1 MEHER
6 LIAARWDELHEKKE
20 GLENCIRSLHR
31 RLDSKR
37 GDFNEAKDLLDIAL
51 QEMKEIKEEIVLLS
65 KYD

>member
-1 MEHER
+1 MEHEK

-20 GLENCIRSLHR
+20 NLEHCIRALHR

-37 GDFNEAKDLLDIAL
+37 GDFNETKDLLDQAL
-51 QEMKEIKEEIVLLS
+51 QEIKEINEEIELLS